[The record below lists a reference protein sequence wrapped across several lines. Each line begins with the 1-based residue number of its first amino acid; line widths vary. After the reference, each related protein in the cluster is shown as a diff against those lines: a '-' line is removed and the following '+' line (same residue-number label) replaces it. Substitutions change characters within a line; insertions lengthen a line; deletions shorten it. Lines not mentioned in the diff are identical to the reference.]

1 MKFNQLKNY
10 DMPNWC
16 YTDYAVRGPKEQV
29 KMLFDAMTEL
39 QDMKEPLVE
48 NGFGSAWLGC
58 LVKKLG
64 GNPEK
69 VYCRGSWSELRKK
82 EGDDTVI
89 FFNTEH
95 AWSRPDEVEDL
106 IMKAYPGLET
116 FFLEEELGMGIFQTN
131 DTYQEFF
138 PETIIIDEEEEG
150 QEYYTME
157 DALKRLSELKGEPVK
172 NWEEAE
178 AFCDAINAAQDENGG
193 DGHIWLH
200 KADIV

>member
-1 MKFNQLKNY
+1 
-10 DMPNWC
+10 MPNWC
-16 YTDYAVRGPKEQV
+16 CTNYAVRGSKEQIDA
-29 KMLFDAMTEL
+29 LFNTMTEL
-39 QDMKEPLVE
+39 QEMKEPLVK
-48 NGFGSAWLGC
+48 NGFGPAWLGC

-64 GNPEK
+64 GDPEK
-69 VYCRGSWSELRKK
+69 VYCRGSWSSLRRK

-95 AWSRPDEVEDL
+95 AWSRPQEVEDL
-106 IMKAYPGLET
+106 IMEVYPELVT
-116 FFLEEELGMGIFQTN
+116 FYLEEELGMDIFQTN
-131 DTYQEFF
+131 DVYGEFF
-138 PETIIIDEEEEG
+138 QETIIIDEESDG
-150 QEYYTME
+150 MEYYTME

-178 AFCDAINAAQDENGG
+178 AFCKAINDAQDENSG